1 MLLTIAFC
9 ILWACIILKG
19 ASLLVENFA
28 FLLAFGVTAIL
39 VIIGAIAYI
48 LTHH

>member
-1 MLLTIAFC
+1 M
-9 ILWACIILKG
+9 
-19 ASLLVENFA
+19 ENFS
-28 FLLAFGVTAIL
+28 FHLAFGVTAIL